1 MRDGPRG
8 LLRRL
13 LWFAG
18 LWLASLT
25 FFAAL
30 AYGLRALLPA

>member
-1 MRDGPRG
+1 MREGLRG

-13 LWFAG
+13 LWFAV
-18 LWLASLT
+18 LWLASLA

-30 AYGLRALLPA
+30 AYGLRSLLPV